1 MWIMQNAFLILA
13 AYLIGSITTAV
24 LVARALGLPDP
35 RSQGSGNPGAT
46 NVLRLGGRKAAV
58 LTLLGDMFKGILPV
72 LLARGLGADDGT
84 LAAVALAAFLGHLFP
99 VFFGFRGGK
108 GVATGLGI
116 YLALS
121 LLLGLALALVW
132 LAMARLFRIS
142 SLAALSAAVAAPL
155 LTWWLL
161 PGRPFLLLSLI
172 LAVLLL
178 WRHKDNIQRIL
189 AGTEKRIGEKA

>member
-1 MWIMQNAFLILA
+1 MFDALLILA

-24 LVARALGLPDP
+24 LVARALDLPDP

-46 NVLRLGGRKAAV
+46 NVLRLGGKKAAV
-58 LTLLGDMFKGILPV
+58 LTLAGDMLKGVIPV
-72 LLARGLGADDGT
+72 VLARGLGVEDST

-121 LLLGLALALVW
+121 PLLGLALALVW
-132 LAMARLFRIS
+132 LTMAKIFRIS

-161 PGRPFLLLSLI
+161 PGTPFLLLSLV
-172 LAVLLL
+172 LALLLL
-178 WRHKDNIQRIL
+178 WRHKGNIQRIL